1 MTATQDLDIGILRAL
16 YRALMLV
23 ASLLIGTPAFAQ
35 GNPTW
40 SSALAEG
47 SAQRMQG
54 NLTLALENLDA
65 ARRAAVTPSEQAT
78 AAGEFGAALVQ
89 AHRYAEAEV
98 HLRQAY
104 DFSGGIARARYA
116 VDLGNLAA
124 LRKRPREAARY
135 YVEAQTL
142 AKDKPDIGLVIDLNL
157 IRLAPEKERLAQ
169 LGTLFLAVG
178 TVSDSP
184 TKALLYLNLGIQ
196 ARALGTAGLQI
207 AFRSLD
213 QARRLLAPARHS
225 RALVEDPDAVA
236 QLYEDQGRT
245 DDALHLTREA
255 LAAGEVFGPH
265 NVAHL
270 VRNMGWRQGRV
281 LCGGKQKKLA
291 LGAY

>member
-1 MTATQDLDIGILRAL
+1 MTATQDLDIGSLRAL

-89 AHRYAEAEV
+89 AHRYDEAEAQ
-98 HLRQAY
+98 LRQAY
-104 DFSGGIARARYA
+104 DFSGSIARARYA

-124 LRKRPREAARY
+124 LRKRPKEAERY
-135 YVEAQTL
+135 YVEARTL
-142 AKDKPDIGLVIDLNL
+142 ADGKPEIRLVIDLNL
-157 IRLAPEKERLAQ
+157 IQLAPEKERLAQ
-169 LGTLFLAVG
+169 LASLLPPVGKLA
-178 TVSDSP
+178 DSP
-184 TKALLYLNLGIQ
+184 TKAQLYINLGIQ
-196 ARALGTAGLQI
+196 ARALGTVGLPI
-207 AFRSLD
+207 AYRSLD
-213 QARRLLAPARHS
+213 QARRLLAPAGNS
-225 RALVEDPDAVA
+225 RALVEDLDALA

-245 DDALHLTREA
+245 DDALYLTREA
-255 LAAGEVFGPH
+255 LAVGKSLAP
-265 NVAHL
+265 NSVADL
-270 VRNMGWRQGRV
+270 VINLEWRQGR
-281 LCGGKQKKLA
+281 LLRADKQDDLA
-291 LGAY
+291 L